1 MHDLGSVE
9 DCIFPMGSM
18 LYGMHDMESVV
29 IKVVSCFK
37 GPLFLISE
45 SQVVEH
51 ALHSTW
57 DLLIDFRWEQLC
69 CVCLI

>member
-9 DCIFPMGSM
+9 ECIFPMGSM

-29 IKVVSCFK
+29 IKVVSCFRE
-37 GPLFLISE
+37 PLFLISE

-51 ALHSTW
+51 ALHPT
-57 DLLIDFRWEQLC
+57 LFLI
-69 CVCLI
+69 